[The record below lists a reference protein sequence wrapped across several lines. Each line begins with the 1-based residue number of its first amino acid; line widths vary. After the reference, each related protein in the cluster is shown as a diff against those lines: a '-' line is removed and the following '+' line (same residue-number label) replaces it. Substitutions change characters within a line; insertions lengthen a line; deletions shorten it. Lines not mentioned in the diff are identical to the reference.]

1 MASHSPRRTDASSS
15 RALLGVVLCGGRS
28 SRMGRDKATLIGP
41 DGKSYLQSA
50 VSRLRDVCDAVAV
63 SGNGDPL
70 AAANASSTV
79 TGRPVSEPVSEPATD
94 KVTDKVIEIVDPVPH
109 LGPAVGVAAAVSH
122 ARDAGFGGCLV
133 TPVDT
138 PRLVAA
144 NLITLR
150 DRWRAFPADLV
161 VACEIGTNES
171 QPLVAIYPVR
181 FAASLDRLARSD
193 HRSLRAWLRHQR
205 CVAVP
210 MAASSLHNVNRPED
224 LDDVRD

>member
-1 MASHSPRRTDASSS
+1 M
-15 RALLGVVLCGGRS
+15 
-28 SRMGRDKATLIGP
+28 
-41 DGKSYLQSA
+41 
-50 VSRLRDVCDAVAV
+50 
-63 SGNGDPL
+63 
-70 AAANASSTV
+70 
-79 TGRPVSEPVSEPATD
+79 
-94 KVTDKVIEIVDPVPH
+94 VIEIVDPVPH

-144 NLITLR
+144 DLFMLR
-150 DRWRAFPADLV
+150 DRWRASPTDLV
-161 VACEIGTNES
+161 VAFETGTNEP

-193 HRSLRAWLRHQR
+193 DRSLRAWLRRQQ

-224 LDDVRD
+224 LDNVRD